1 MKCPN
6 CGNEV
11 EKNENF
17 CNNCGTKLN
26 TQTSK
31 FSISLKKII
40 ILSAVV
46 LIIIFIVSICIY
58 LSNNSKPVIE
68 NQNMVEEQQIDT
80 YTPNQ
85 AGIFRNEANV
95 IEEKFDKN
103 NNMTYYKTKNN
114 NGTFNE
120 ETFTYKYDE
129 QNRLIRMSNSKD
141 EYITISYNND
151 GQISSTTNST
161 GIETSYF
168 YNDNKLSYKIIKLAD
183 GAETIYY
190 YEPYKYNEYE
200 YILEKSYSISA
211 VSKNVNNLEYR
222 HNGYKIYREE
232 DFNTP
237 NYSNAFDLLGTEI
250 MFDTNY
256 FLGYT
261 TPYSS
266 EGQLF
271 PNNIIMGY
279 KTTLKSTTYTY
290 NYKYT
295 LTDNLG
301 TLATTTTEAK
311 YFDKEHKILKQESS
325 NNETEY
331 YKYEKINNNELLQGH
346 LYQSID
352 METGNAVYCE
362 TKIKYYY
369 ENNDI
374 VKKEYVYNTNKLSE
388 TEYKELEKDYI
399 NYFNENVEVS
409 NYGNITVNTDEVL
422 SYDEILNIVN
432 GQIATADTDNTEN
445 NIINN
450 SNSSQQTNISSNN
463 SNRQPSNSSIE
474 SNDTSTTT
482 PQPNTSTNQQPNNN
496 NTNVDIPSTPVIN
509 EIGHNL
515 NTNLAT
521 GEKTANIYIYA
532 RDEKDD
538 NLTVT
543 VNGEKVN
550 YSVNS
555 CIYKTNPLNTGTNTF
570 NIVIANKYGKSI
582 SRTYTIEI

>member
-11 EKNENF
+11 GKNENF

-26 TQTSK
+26 TRANK

-40 ILSAVV
+40 ILIAVV
-46 LIIIFIVSICIY
+46 LVIIFIVSIGVY
-58 LSNNSKPVIE
+58 LSNNSKPVVE
-68 NQNMVEEQQIDT
+68 NQNMLEEQQVET

-85 AGIFRNEANV
+85 AEIFRNEANV
-95 IEEKFDKN
+95 IEEEFDKN
-103 NNMTYYKTKNN
+103 NNITYYKTKNDD
-114 NGTFNE
+114 GTFNE
-120 ETFTYKYDE
+120 ETFTYQYDD
-129 QNRLIRMSNSKD
+129 QNRLTRMANSKD
-141 EYITISYNND
+141 EYITIAYNEN

-161 GIETSYF
+161 GFITNYF
-168 YNDNKLSYKIIKLAD
+168 YNDTELSYKVI
-183 GAETIYY
+183 ETNTQRSIEY
-190 YEPYKYNEYE
+190 YEPYNYNGNE
-200 YILEKSYSISA
+200 YILKKSYFINAIAQDKNSSA
-211 VSKNVNNLEYR
+211 YR
-222 HNGYKIYREE
+222 NSGYEIYRKE
-232 DFNTP
+232 DFNIP
-237 NYSNAFDLLGTEI
+237 NYSNAFELLGTEI

-256 FLGYT
+256 LLGYD
-261 TPYSS
+261 TPYSL

-271 PNNIIMGY
+271 PYDNIMGY
-279 KTTLKSTTYTY
+279 KTTLKSENYTY
-290 NYKYT
+290 NYKNAF
-295 LTDNLG
+295 TDNLG
-301 TLATTTTEAK
+301 SLATTITEVK

-331 YKYEKINNNELLQGH
+331 YKYEKINDNELLQGH

-422 SYDEILNIVN
+422 SYDEVLNIVN
-432 GQIATADTDNTEN
+432 GQTATANTDNTEN
-445 NIINN
+445 NITNN

-463 SNRQPSNSSIE
+463 SNRQPSNSSIA
-474 SNDTSTTT
+474 SDNISTSTS
-482 PQPNTSTNQQPNNN
+482 QPNSSTTQQPNNN
-496 NTNVDIPSTPVIN
+496 NANVDTPSTPVIN
-509 EIGHNL
+509 DIGHNI
-515 NTNLAT
+515 NTNLST

-555 CIYKTNPLNTGTNTF
+555 CVYKTKILNSGTNTF
-570 NIVIANKYGKSI
+570 NIKITNKYGNSVTE
-582 SRTYTIEI
+582 TYTIEI